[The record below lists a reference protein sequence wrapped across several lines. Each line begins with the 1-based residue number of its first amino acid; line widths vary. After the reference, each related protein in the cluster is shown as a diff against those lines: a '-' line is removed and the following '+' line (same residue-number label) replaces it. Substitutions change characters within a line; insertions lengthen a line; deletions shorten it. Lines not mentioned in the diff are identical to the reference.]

1 MSVAKRI
8 FLFFLDSFQAVLLV
22 ISFFLFLYVFVVQP
36 HQVSGFSMFPTF
48 HDQDLLLS
56 NLLVTHPTSLTDKFI
71 KELRRGDVIVFHSP
85 TEPDKLYIKR
95 IVGLPGETVQ
105 LSGGHVYLNGALF
118 DETKYLKPDVMTYG
132 EAFMRDGDTV
142 TVPEGTFF
150 VMGDNRPN
158 SSDSRE
164 WGPLKETAV
173 VGRSMIRFWPMKDFE
188 IIHNPFTG
196 K

>member
-1 MSVAKRI
+1 
-8 FLFFLDSFQAVLLV
+8 
-22 ISFFLFLYVFVVQP
+22 
-36 HQVSGFSMFPTF
+36 MFPTF
-48 HDQDLLLS
+48 HDQDLLMS
-56 NLLVTHPTSLTDKFI
+56 NLLVTHPNNLTDKFI
-71 KELRRGDVIVFHSP
+71 KPLRRGDVIVFHAP
-85 TEPDKLYIKR
+85 LEQDKLYIKR

-105 LSGGHVYLNGALF
+105 VTSGHVYLNGALF
-118 DETKYLKPDVMTYG
+118 DESSYLKPEVLTYG
-132 EAFMRDGDTV
+132 EAYMRDGDTI
-142 TVPEGTFF
+142 TVPDGTFF

-164 WGPLKETAV
+164 WGPLKETAI